1 MTNDD
6 QYEGKTGK
14 DREGCIDMDDIYD
27 SMCLT
32 FKENYN
38 LVDCYYWPA
47 NENDY
52 IKKYIILKRKSR
64 SSARTSSKRA

>member
-1 MTNDD
+1 MN
-6 QYEGKTGK
+6 
-14 DREGCIDMDDIYD
+14 CD

-52 IKKYIILKRKSR
+52 IKKYGSIKK
-64 SSARTSSKRA
+64 